1 MLTPAPL
8 YSDSRKRIQKT
19 IDRILKD
26 PNSYAPYVVRN
37 VSLHLPLGLQNIYVY
52 N

>member
-1 MLTPAPL
+1 MLTPAPS

-37 VSLHLPLGLQNIYVY
+37 VSLHLPLVAKHLRI
-52 N
+52 